1 MKAFYLSSTSD
12 LTTAQAA
19 FDWQNGGKTAIVV
32 YSNKPYAFSYYN
44 TASMAFACL
53 FYREQLEAGNNK
65 TSLVR
70 DVITFSMT

>member
-12 LTTAQAA
+12 LTNAQKA
-19 FDWQNGGKTAIVV
+19 FEWQNGGKTAIII
-32 YSNKPYAFSYYN
+32 YNSKPYAFSFYN

-53 FYREQLEAGNNK
+53 FYREQAEASNDK

-70 DVITFSMT
+70 DVITLSIT